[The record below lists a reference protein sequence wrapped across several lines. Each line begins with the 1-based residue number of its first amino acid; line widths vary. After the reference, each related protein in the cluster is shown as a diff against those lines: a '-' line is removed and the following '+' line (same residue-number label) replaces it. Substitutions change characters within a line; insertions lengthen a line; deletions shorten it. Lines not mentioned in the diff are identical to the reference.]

1 MRSTITEP
9 GVAVKDQ
16 SIIIVRKR
24 HASGVYRR
32 MLALYKKTTRNPGD
46 LAMSNIP
53 DPMYVQYVKPD
64 KKQYVG
70 FHSPHTVSQTDH
82 AFVSNTYA
90 GIVSSYLGFRAHQLN
105 KAICMQGLTETL

>member
-46 LAMSNIP
+46 LAISNIP
-53 DPMYVQYVKPD
+53 DPMYAQYVKSD
-64 KKQYVG
+64 NKQYVG
-70 FHSPHTVSQTDH
+70 FHSPHTVSQTDD

-90 GIVSSYLGFRAHQLN
+90 GIVSSYLGFRAH
-105 KAICMQGLTETL
+105 

>member
-32 MLALYKKTTRNPGD
+32 MLALYKKNYTKPWRPSDIKHSG
-46 LAMSNIP
+46 S
-53 DPMYVQYVKPD
+53 YVR
-64 KKQYVG
+64 
-70 FHSPHTVSQTDH
+70 T
-82 AFVSNTYA
+82 
-90 GIVSSYLGFRAHQLN
+90 
-105 KAICMQGLTETL
+105 ICKIRQ